1 MKVKTSELTGPALD
15 WTVAKAESELA
26 EQGGQVHLVGG
37 CLRLY
42 NDTSD
47 EPWHPSTNWAQGGP
61 ILDFRMMTVGP
72 AMHEGYEARAY
83 PYGKVY
89 WGDTPL
95 EAAMRCVVSSVLG
108 DEIEVPDCLKD

>member
-1 MKVKTSELTGPALD
+1 MKVKTSELTGLALD
-15 WTVAKAESELA
+15 WAVAKAESELA
-26 EQGGQVHLVGG
+26 EQGGQVHLVDG

-95 EAAMRCVVSSVLG
+95 IAAMRCVVASKLG
-108 DEIEVPDCLKD
+108 EEVEIPEELLK